1 MPSAFSPLF
10 PLWEESFMKSCYY
23 LVLAL
28 LFITILA
35 APVSAQDMMPVQ
47 FIIRDEN
54 NQPMT
59 EVTVYI
65 YTTTGAMPP
74 TPGPLYAK
82 ITIDSGDYWTL
93 PYGKYLCK
101 PTKVGYVSRF
111 PTEDNRINEGQ
122 TVCYLYMDVESGS
135 EPEIGQPVTLRA
147 IDESS
152 KLIPDV
158 TFKIYRCTSS
168 PPYSPIELVRTEYSP
183 SGELYITDL
192 PKDYYC
198 VEVSK
203 SGYSQRYATGENRF
217 SNHDYSSTLNIVMD
231 TEFPPVTLR
240 AIDGTTE
247 SLLPGVYFKIYYC
260 DPVTFEQGAL
270 VKTTSVTT
278 TGEIVVEG
286 LSRGHYCFEAVKD
299 GYKPRYPATEW
310 RFQTVTDPTSSVAC
324 IMDPEDVYQI
334 RFEPFDSDTQ
344 TPLNGVTVYVYESA
358 SSGTSGVMELGPGE
372 IGLMGSQSDIRA
384 FVGKYVVDYGDV
396 IEIGPGEFLID
407 AYKPGYI
414 QRFEMTDCRA
424 MNTPEQK
431 TATCLIPMAPYTDP
445 IASLDETEIFHETFA
460 GWPDGWS
467 VGGTEGQYLYEVDN
481 GLQLQTKGG
490 SRATRHVWA
499 RYFGDD
505 TPDNMLT
512 ETLVV
517 IPNETLVVSETTNV
531 YIGHCTGG
539 IDSPGVYVGFY
550 PQRELARVYVMGTS
564 GIVYS
569 WIQALDTYDH
579 SNPPYTPY
587 KVKIFTSNGRFYTKI
602 VGNHQNEADIPWVLH
617 DYSYNIEEKL
627 SYMARMYS
635 ISTEVATIYINGVT
649 MSSVSGHQSSYPI
662 TVYVKDDYDL
672 SDLAGATLNVYRMID
687 GSIGDLVRT
696 VSLPAGYMEITG
708 LEPGIY
714 ALEAVYPGY
723 SQIQPI
729 TATTVDNRIEPRTI
743 TIRMTQEAIEP
754 NQNVEFRPY
763 DTNGHIPLNG
773 VQITVYTC
781 DPVTFEPGSIV
792 DVFTVDYGEIRS
804 LPRGH
809 YCIEA
814 SYNDYNQLY
823 TISETRFSNLHGPAV
838 ALIPMQYVG
847 SEDGTVEVRIIDVDT
862 EEPLQNV
869 RLRIYEALPNF
880 QQGRLV
886 KEVTVNSGD
895 YIRLTAG
902 QYFAQATKSGYT
914 QYFDVTNTRVA
925 VDPPSPS
932 ILYVPMTSRDGISY
946 GEGSFLDQ
954 SIEGIA
960 NLFGVSFGVG
970 KTILG
975 MLLALGIGTAT
986 AKHLRG
992 GAQEFGLGMLG
1003 GVVLGVLV
1011 GLLPIWV
1018 LVLLVLI
1025 VGLWIGQRYMSGG
1038 DS

>member
-1 MPSAFSPLF
+1 MRTQTKLLPL
-10 PLWEESFMKSCYY
+10 
-23 LVLAL
+23 VVAL
-28 LFITILA
+28 LFLGIIV
-35 APVSAQDMMPVQ
+35 APASAQQMSVQ

-54 NQPMT
+54 NQPMSG
-59 EVTVYI
+59 VTVYI
-65 YTTTGAMPP
+65 YKTTGSMPP

-122 TVCYLYMDVESGS
+122 MVCYLYMDRESGS
-135 EPEIGQPVTLRA
+135 GPEIGQPVTLRA

-152 KLIPDV
+152 KLIPGV

-168 PPYSPIELVRTEYSP
+168 PPYSPIELVRNEYSA

-198 VEVSK
+198 VAVSK
-203 SGYSQRYATGENRF
+203 TGYSQRYATEDNRF
-217 SNHDYSSTLNIVMD
+217 ANHDYSPTLNIVMD
-231 TEFPPVTLR
+231 NEFPPVTLR
-240 AIDGTTE
+240 AIDGTTQ

-260 DPVTFEQGAL
+260 DPITFEQGAL
-270 VKTTSVTT
+270 VKTTPVTS
-278 TGEIVVEG
+278 TGQIVVEG

-310 RFQTVTDPTSSVAC
+310 RFSTVTTPPSWVSC
-324 IMDPEDVYQI
+324 IMDPEEVYQI

-344 TPLNGVTVYVYESA
+344 SPLNGVTVYIYES
-358 SSGTSGVMELGPGE
+358 PG
-372 IGLMGSQSDIRA
+372 MGSYTDVGD
-384 FVGKYVVDYGDV
+384 FVGKYTVDYGDV
-396 IEIGPGEFLID
+396 LEIGPGEFLID

-414 QRFEMTDCRA
+414 QRFEMTDTRA
-424 MNTPEQK
+424 ANSPEHK
-431 TATCLIPMAPYTDP
+431 TGTCLIPMVTYIDP
-445 IASLDETEIFHETFA
+445 IASLDETEIFHETFVD
-460 GWPDGWS
+460 WPDGWS
-467 VGGTEGQYLYEVDN
+467 IDGTEGEYLYEADN

-490 SRATRHVWA
+490 GVKHREVGVS
-499 RYFGDD
+499 YLGDD

-517 IPNETLVVSETTNV
+517 SEKSSVYVGHSTETPV
-531 YIGHCTGG
+531 TGFG
-539 IDSPGVYVGFY
+539 LSPGVWVGLY
-550 PQRELARVYVMGTS
+550 PRLGLAEVYVREESSLWVT
-564 GIVYS
+564 YS
-569 WIQALDTYDH
+569 WVQALDTYDH
-579 SNPPYTPY
+579 STPPYTPY
-587 KVKIFTSNGRFYTKI
+587 KVKIFTSNGTFYTKI
-602 VGNHQNEADIPWVLH
+602 VGNHQNEADIPWVSH
-617 DYSYNIEEKL
+617 DYSYNLEGKL
-627 SYMARMYS
+627 VYACGMRTRT
-635 ISTEVATIYINGVT
+635 TEVQTVYIDSVT
-649 MSSVSGHQSSYPI
+649 MSSVSGYQSAYPI

-672 SDLAGATLNVYRMID
+672 SALAGATLNIYRMVD
-687 GSIGDLVRT
+687 GSIGDLIRT

-729 TATTVDNRIEPRTI
+729 TATTVDNRVEPQTI
-743 TIRMTQEAIEP
+743 TIRMMEADIEP
-754 NQNVEFRPY
+754 NQPVEFRPY

-792 DVFTVDYGEIRS
+792 DIFTVNYGDIRS

-809 YCIEA
+809 YCIGA
-814 SYNDYNQLY
+814 SYSNYNQVH

-838 ALIPMQYVG
+838 ALIPMEYVG
-847 SEDGTVEVRIIDVDT
+847 GEPGTVEVRIIDVDT

-886 KEVTVNSGD
+886 KDVTVNSGD
-895 YIRLTAG
+895 HIYLPAG
-902 QYFAQATKSGYT
+902 RYFAQASKSGYS
-914 QYFDVTNTRVA
+914 QYFDVTNTRVV

-932 ILYVPMTSRDGISY
+932 ILYIPMTSRDVVTP

-954 SIEGIA
+954 SIKGIA

-975 MLLALGIGTAT
+975 MLLALGIGMAT
-986 AKHLRG
+986 AKQLKG

-1003 GVVLGVLV
+1003 GVVLGVLI

-1038 DS
+1038 D

>member
-1 MPSAFSPLF
+1 MRTQTKLLS
-10 PLWEESFMKSCYY
+10 
-23 LVLAL
+23 LVIAL
-28 LFITILA
+28 LFLSVLA
-35 APVSAQDMMPVQ
+35 APASAQDMMPVQ

-54 NQPMT
+54 NQPMD

-65 YTTTGAMPP
+65 YRVIGSSMPP

-82 ITIDSGDYWTL
+82 ITIDSGDYWSL

-111 PTEDNRINEGQ
+111 PTEDNRISEGQ
-122 TVCYLYMDVESGS
+122 TVCYLYMDRESSSG
-135 EPEIGQPVTLRA
+135 PEIGQPVTLRA

-152 KLIPDV
+152 NLIPGV
-158 TFKIYRCTSS
+158 TFKIYRCTSNI
-168 PPYSPIELVRTEYSP
+168 PYTPIELVRTEYSP
-183 SGELYITDL
+183 SGLLYITDL

-203 SGYSQRYATGENRF
+203 TGYSQRYPTGDNRF
-217 SNHDYSSTLNIVMD
+217 ANHDYSSTLNIVMD
-231 TEFPPVTLR
+231 NEFPPVTLR
-240 AIDGTTE
+240 AINGTTQ

-260 DPVTFEQGAL
+260 DPVTFEQGDL

-278 TGEIVVEG
+278 TGEIIVEG

-324 IMDPEDVYQI
+324 IMDPEGVYQI
-334 RFEPFDSDTQ
+334 RFEPYDSDTQ
-344 TPLNGVTVYVYESA
+344 SPLNGVTVYIYESA
-358 SSGTSGVMELGPGE
+358 SSGTSGVVTLGPGE
-372 IGLMGSQSDIRA
+372 IGLMGTWQDLGS
-384 FVGKYVVDYGDV
+384 FVGKYTVDYGDV

-407 AYKPGYI
+407 AYKPGYV
-414 QRFEMTDCRA
+414 QRFEMTDTRA
-424 MNTPEQK
+424 ANTPEHK
-431 TATCLIPMAPYTDP
+431 TGTCLIPMTTYIDP
-445 IASLDETEIFHETFA
+445 IASLNETEIYHETFVD
-460 GWPDGWS
+460 WPDGWS
-467 VGGTEGQYLYEVDN
+467 TYGTEGEYMYEADN

-490 SRATRHVWA
+490 DPKYRTAWV
-499 RYFGDD
+499 RYLGND
-505 TPDNMLT
+505 TPDIMLT

-517 IPNETLVVSETTNV
+517 PYTTNA
-531 YIGHCTGG
+531 
-539 IDSPGVYVGFY
+539 YVGHITGAPGINY
-550 PQRELARVYVMGTS
+550 DDAPGIRVTIDRYGRLAQVDVRETFVGPSVYT
-564 GIVYS
+564 
-569 WIQALDTYDH
+569 WIQSLDTYDY
-579 SNPPYTPY
+579 STPPYTPY
-587 KVKIFTSNGRFYTKI
+587 KVKIFTSNGTFYTKI
-602 VGNHQNEADIPWVLH
+602 VGNHQNEADIPWVSH
-617 DYSYNIEEKL
+617 DYTYNIDGKL
-627 SYMARMYS
+627 MYTAGMTSYS
-635 ISTEVATIYINGVT
+635 DSVKTIYIDSVT
-649 MSSVSGHQSSYPI
+649 MSSVSGYQSSYPI

-672 SDLAGATLNVYRMID
+672 SDLAGATLKIYRMVD

-696 VSLPAGYMEITG
+696 VSLPTGYMEITG

-729 TATTVDNRIEPRTI
+729 TATTVDNRVGPQTI
-743 TIRMTQEAIEP
+743 TIRMMEEFIEP
-754 NQNVEFRPY
+754 NQPVEFRPY
-763 DTNGHIPLNG
+763 DANGYIPLNG

-781 DPVTFEPGSIV
+781 DPVTFEPGSVV
-792 DVFTVDYGEIRS
+792 DVFTVDYGDIRS

-814 SYNDYNQLY
+814 SHSNYNQLY
-823 TISETRFSNLHGPAV
+823 SISETRFSNLHGPAV

-847 SEDGTVEVRIIDVDT
+847 GEAGTVEVRIIDVDT

-869 RLRIYEALPNF
+869 RVRIYEALPNF

-886 KEVTVNSGD
+886 TEVTVNSGD
-895 YIRLTAG
+895 HISLPAG
-902 QYFAQATKSGYT
+902 RYFAQASKSGYT
-914 QYFDVTNTRVA
+914 QYFEVTNTRVT

-932 ILYVPMTSRDGISY
+932 ILYIPMTSRDGVAP

-960 NLFGVSFGVG
+960 NLFGVSFGIG

-992 GAQEFGLGMLG
+992 GAQEFGMGMLG
-1003 GVVLGVLV
+1003 GVVLGVLI

>member
-1 MPSAFSPLF
+1 MRTQTKLLS
-10 PLWEESFMKSCYY
+10 
-23 LVLAL
+23 LVIAL
-28 LFITILA
+28 LILGIIT
-35 APVSAQDMMPVQ
+35 APVSAQQMSVQ

-54 NQPMT
+54 NQPMD

-65 YTTTGAMPP
+65 YKVIGSSMPP

-111 PTEDNRINEGQ
+111 PVEDNRISEGQ
-122 TVCYLYMDVESGS
+122 TVCYLYMDRESGS
-135 EPEIGQPVTLRA
+135 GPEIGQPVTLRA

-152 KLIPDV
+152 NLIPGV

-168 PPYSPIELVRTEYSP
+168 PPYSPIELVRNEYSA
-183 SGELYITDL
+183 SGQLYITDL

-198 VEVSK
+198 VAVSK
-203 SGYSQRYATGENRF
+203 TGYSQRYAIEDNRF
-217 SNHDYSSTLNIVMD
+217 ANHDYSSTLNIVMD
-231 TEFPPVTLR
+231 NEFPPVTLR
-240 AIDGTTE
+240 AIDGTTQ

-270 VKTTSVTT
+270 VRTTSVTS
-278 TGEIVVEG
+278 TGQIVVEG
-286 LSRGHYCFEAVKD
+286 LPRGHYCFEAVKE
-299 GYKPRYPATEW
+299 GYTPRYPATEW
-310 RFQTVTDPTSSVAC
+310 RFSTVTTPPSSVSC
-324 IMDPEDVYQI
+324 IMDPEEVYQI
-334 RFEPFDSDTQ
+334 IFQPYDSDTQ
-344 TPLNGVTVYVYESA
+344 SPLNGVTVYIYESRL
-358 SSGTSGVMELGPGE
+358 SGTSGLEVLGLGEVETWGPGE
-372 IGLMGSQSDIRA
+372 VGIMGTSGDIGA
-384 FVGKYVVDYGDV
+384 FVGKYTVDYGDA

-414 QRFEMTDCRA
+414 QRFEMTDTRVA
-424 MNTPEQK
+424 NTPEHK
-431 TATCLIPMAPYTDP
+431 TGTCLIPMTTYIDP
-445 IASLDETEIFHETFA
+445 IASLDETEIFHETFVD
-460 GWPDGWS
+460 WPDGWS
-467 VGGTEGQYLYEVDN
+467 TYGAEGEYMYEADN
-481 GLQLQTKGG
+481 RLQLQTNGG
-490 SRATRHVWA
+490 FRMPRHAWV
-499 RYFGDD
+499 RYLGDD

-517 IPNETLVVSETTNV
+517 SEESIVHVGHSTGPLHYAYNENSGVWVTIRPQQKIAQVYVVET
-531 YIGHCTGG
+531 
-539 IDSPGVYVGFY
+539 PGVV
-550 PQRELARVYVMGTS
+550 T
-564 GIVYS
+564 YS

-579 SNPPYTPY
+579 STPPYTPY
-587 KVKIFTSNGRFYTKI
+587 KVKLFTSNGRFYTKI
-602 VGNHQNEADIPWVLH
+602 VGNHQNEADIPWVSH
-617 DYSYNIEEKL
+617 DYSYDIEGKL
-627 SYMARMYS
+627 MYTFGMMS
-635 ISTEVATIYINGVT
+635 FSSQIETIYNYGVT
-649 MSSVSGHQSSYPI
+649 MSSVSGFQSSYPI

-672 SDLAGATLNVYRMID
+672 SDLVGATLNIYRMVD

-696 VSLPAGYMEITG
+696 VSLPTGYMEITG

-714 ALEAVYPGY
+714 ALEASYPGY

-729 TATTVDNRIEPRTI
+729 TATTVDNRVEPQTI
-743 TIRMTQEAIEP
+743 IIRMMEDVSET
-754 NQNVEFRPY
+754 NQPVEFRPY

-781 DPVTFEPGSIV
+781 NPVTFEPGSIV
-792 DVFTVDYGEIRS
+792 DTFTVDYGEIRS

-809 YCIEA
+809 YCIKA
-814 SYNDYNQLY
+814 SYSRYNQLY
-823 TISETRFSNLHGPAV
+823 SISETRFSNLHGPAV
-838 ALIPMQYVG
+838 ALIPMEYVG
-847 SEDGTVEVRIIDVDT
+847 GEEGTVEVRIVDVDT

-895 YIRLTAG
+895 HISLPSGR
-902 QYFAQATKSGYT
+902 YFAQATKSGYT
-914 QYFDVTNTRVA
+914 QYFEVTNTRVV

-932 ILYVPMTSRDGISY
+932 ILYIPMTSRDGVTP

-975 MLLALGIGTAT
+975 MLLALAIGTAT

-992 GAQEFGLGMLG
+992 GAQEFGMGMLG
-1003 GVVLGVLV
+1003 GVVLGVLI

>member
-1 MPSAFSPLF
+1 MRTQTKLLS
-10 PLWEESFMKSCYY
+10 
-23 LVLAL
+23 LVIAL
-28 LFITILA
+28 LFLTILA

-54 NQPMT
+54 NQPMD

-65 YTTTGAMPP
+65 YRTTGSMPP

-101 PTKVGYVSRF
+101 PTKTGYVSRF

-152 KLIPDV
+152 NLIPGV

-168 PPYSPIELVRTEYSP
+168 PPYSPIELVRSEYSA
-183 SGELYITDL
+183 SGQLYINDL

-217 SNHDYSSTLNIVMD
+217 SNHDHSSTLNIVMD
-231 TEFPPVTLR
+231 NEFPPVTLR
-240 AIDGTTE
+240 AIDGTTQ

-260 DPVTFEQGAL
+260 DPVTFEQGDL

-286 LSRGHYCFEAVKD
+286 LSRGYYCFEAVKD
-299 GYKPRYPATEW
+299 GYRPRYPATEW

-334 RFEPFDSDTQ
+334 RFEPYDSDTQ
-344 TPLNGVTVYVYESA
+344 TPLNGVTVYVYKSA
-358 SSGTSGVMELGPGE
+358 SSGTSGVMELGEVEALGPGE
-372 IGLMGSQSDIRA
+372 VEVLGPGKIGLMGVWQDIRS
-384 FVGKYVVDYGDV
+384 FVGKYNVDYGDA
-396 IEIGPGEFLID
+396 IEIGPGEFFIY

-414 QRFEMTDCRA
+414 QRFEMTDTRA
-424 MNTPEQK
+424 ANSPEHK
-431 TATCLIPMAPYTDP
+431 TGTCIIPMTTYIDP
-445 IASLDETEIFHETFA
+445 IAGLDETEIYHETFVD
-460 GWPDGWS
+460 WPDGWS
-467 VGGTEGQYLYEVDN
+467 VGGTEGEYLYEADN
-481 GLQLQTKGG
+481 RLQLQTKGG
-490 SRATRHVWA
+490 VNKYREAWV
-499 RYFGDD
+499 RYLGDD

-517 IPNETLVVSETTNV
+517 SDYTS
-531 YIGHCTGG
+531 
-539 IDSPGVYVGFY
+539 VYVGHTTEAPVTDLGNNPGVWVGIY
-550 PQRELARVYVMGTS
+550 PQLKLAQVQVVETTGARAYTWV
-564 GIVYS
+564 
-569 WIQALDTYDH
+569 QALDTYDH
-579 SNPPYTPY
+579 STPPYTPY
-587 KVKIFTSNGRFYTKI
+587 KVKLFTSNGRFYTKI
-602 VGNHQNEADIPWVLH
+602 VGNHQNEVDVPWVSH
-617 DYSYNIEEKL
+617 DYSYNLEGNLVYTFGMRTNSAVIE
-627 SYMARMYS
+627 
-635 ISTEVATIYINGVT
+635 TIYNYGVT
-649 MSSVSGHQSSYPI
+649 MSSVSGYQSSYPI

-672 SDLAGATLNVYRMID
+672 SDLAGATLNIYRIVD

-696 VSLPAGYMEITG
+696 VSLPTGYMEITG

-729 TATTVDNRIEPRTI
+729 TATTVDNRVEPQTI
-743 TIRMTQEAIEP
+743 TIRMTQEVTEP
-754 NQNVEFRPY
+754 NQPVEFRPY
-763 DTNGHIPLNG
+763 DINGHIPLDG
-773 VQITVYTC
+773 VEITVYTC
-781 DPVTFEPGSIV
+781 DPVTFEPGDIV
-792 DVFTVDYGEIRS
+792 DIFTVDYGEIRS

-814 SYNDYNQLY
+814 SYINYNQVY
-823 TISETRFSNLHGPAV
+823 TISETRFSNLDGPAV
-838 ALIPMQYVG
+838 ALIPMQYIGV
-847 SEDGTVEVRIIDVDT
+847 EDGTVEVRIVDVDT

-886 KEVTVNSGD
+886 TEVTVNSGD
-895 YIRLTAG
+895 HISLPSGR
-902 QYFAQATKSGYT
+902 YFAQATKSGYT
-914 QYFDVTNTRVA
+914 QYFDVTNTRVT

-932 ILYVPMTSRDGISY
+932 ILYIPMTSRDGISH

-1003 GVVLGVLV
+1003 GVVLGVLI

>member
-1 MPSAFSPLF
+1 MRTQTKLLS
-10 PLWEESFMKSCYY
+10 
-23 LVLAL
+23 LVIAL
-28 LFITILA
+28 LFLTILV
-35 APVSAQDMMPVQ
+35 APASAQQMSVQ

-54 NQPMT
+54 NQPMSG
-59 EVTVYI
+59 VTVYI
-65 YTTTGAMPP
+65 YTTTGSSMPP

-82 ITIDSGDYWTL
+82 ITIDSGDYWSL

-111 PTEDNRINEGQ
+111 PTEDNRISEGQ
-122 TVCYLYMDVESGS
+122 TICYLYMDRESGS
-135 EPEIGQPVTLRA
+135 GPETGQPVTLRA

-152 KLIPDV
+152 NLIPGV
-158 TFKIYRCTSS
+158 TFKIYRCTSTY
-168 PPYSPIELVRTEYSP
+168 PYSPIELVRTIHSS
-183 SGELYITDL
+183 SGEVYITDL
-192 PKDYYC
+192 PRDYYC

-203 SGYSQRYATGENRF
+203 FGYSQRYATGDNRF
-217 SNHDYSSTLNIVMD
+217 ANHDYSSTLNIVMD
-231 TEFPPVTLR
+231 TQFPPVTLR

-247 SLLPGVYFKIYYC
+247 SLLPDVYFKIYYC

-270 VKTTSVTT
+270 VRTTPVTA

-286 LSRGHYCFEAVKD
+286 LAKGYYCFEAVKE

-310 RFQTVTDPTSSVAC
+310 RFQTVTTPPSWVSC
-324 IMDPEDVYQI
+324 IMDLAEVYQI
-334 RFEPFDSDTQ
+334 KFNPYDSDTQ
-344 TPLNGVTVYVYESA
+344 NPLNGVTIYVYEA
-358 SSGTSGVMELGPGE
+358 LGLYEVGDF
-372 IGLMGSQSDIRA
+372 I
-384 FVGKYVVDYGDV
+384 GKYTVDPGDV
-396 IEIGPGEFLID
+396 LNIGPGEFFID

-414 QRFEMTDCRA
+414 QRFEMRDCRA
-424 MNTPEQK
+424 TNSPEQR
-431 TATCLIPMAPYTDP
+431 TATCNIPMVTYTDP
-445 IASLDETEIFHETFA
+445 IASLDKTEIFHETFLPVL
-460 GWPDGWS
+460 PDEWYLT
-467 VGGTEGQYLYEVDN
+467 GTEGEYQFENEYQRL
-481 GLQLQTKGG
+481 LTMGG
-490 SRATRHVWA
+490 DLIYRTAWLG
-499 RYFGDD
+499 YFGND

-517 IPNETLVVSETTNV
+517 APKTKAYV
-531 YIGHCTGG
+531 GHCTGDPNTNPDYFTG
-539 IDSPGVYVGFY
+539 IWVVIDHDNRIAEVRVIEVPGTV
-550 PQRELARVYVMGTS
+550 S
-564 GIVYS
+564 YS
-569 WIQALDTYDH
+569 WVQAIEGSDIAFTTYD
-579 SNPPYTPY
+579 
-587 KVKIFTSNGRFYTKI
+587 VKIFTANGRFYTKI
-602 VGNHQNEADIPWVLH
+602 VGYDQTATDIPWVSH
-617 DYSYNIEEKL
+617 DYSPNLEGKL
-627 SYMARMYS
+627 RYT
-635 ISTEVATIYINGVT
+635 IGIHTFSTDTQNIYIHGVT
-649 MSSVSGHQSSYPI
+649 MSSLCGYQSSYPI

-672 SDLAGATLNVYRMID
+672 SDLAGATLKIYRIVD
-687 GSIGDLVRT
+687 GSIGDLIRT
-696 VSLPAGYMEITG
+696 VSLPTGYMEITG
-708 LEPGIY
+708 LEPGTY

-729 TATTVDNRIEPRTI
+729 TATTVDNRVEPKTI
-743 TIRMTQEAIEP
+743 TIRMMQADIEP

-792 DVFTVDYGEIRS
+792 DIFTVDYGEIKS

-814 SYNDYNQLY
+814 SYNDYNQVY

-847 SEDGTVEVRIIDVDT
+847 VEDGTVEVRIIDVDT

-886 KEVTVNSGD
+886 TEVTVNSGD
-895 YIRLTAG
+895 HISLPAG
-902 QYFAQATKSGYT
+902 RYFAQASKSGYT
-914 QYFDVTNTRVA
+914 QYFDVTNTRVR

-932 ILYVPMTSRDGISY
+932 ILYIPMTSRDGVTP

-960 NLFGVSFGVG
+960 NLFDISFGIG

-992 GAQEFGLGMLG
+992 GAQEFGMGMLG
-1003 GVVLGVLV
+1003 GVVLGVLI

-1018 LVLLVLI
+1018 MVLLVLI

>member
-1 MPSAFSPLF
+1 MRTQTKLLS
-10 PLWEESFMKSCYY
+10 
-23 LVLAL
+23 LVITL
-28 LFITILA
+28 LFLTILA
-35 APVSAQDMMPVQ
+35 APASAQDMMPVQ

-54 NQPMT
+54 NQPMS
-59 EVTVYI
+59 EVSVYI
-65 YTTTGAMPP
+65 YKTTGSMPP

-82 ITIDSGDYWTL
+82 ITIDSGEYWTL

-122 TVCYLYMDVESGS
+122 TVCYLYMDRESSS
-135 EPEIGQPVTLRA
+135 EPETGHPVTLRA

-152 KLIPDV
+152 NLIPGV

-168 PPYSPIELVRTEYSP
+168 PPYSPIELVRTESSS

-203 SGYSQRYATGENRF
+203 TGYSQRYATGENRF
-217 SNHDYSSTLNIVMD
+217 ANHDYSPTLNIVMD
-231 TEFPPVTLR
+231 NEFPPVTLR
-240 AIDGTTE
+240 AIDGTTQ

-260 DPVTFEQGAL
+260 DPVTFEQGDL

-344 TPLNGVTVYVYESA
+344 TPLNGVTVYIYESA
-358 SSGTSGVMELGPGE
+358 SSGTGEVVSLGLGEVGVLSRPFD
-372 IGLMGSQSDIRA
+372 IGA
-384 FVGKYVVDYGDV
+384 FVGKYNVDYGDV

-414 QRFEMTDCRA
+414 QRFEMTDTRA
-424 MNTPEQK
+424 SNTPEQK
-431 TATCLIPMAPYTDP
+431 TATCIIPMTTYIDP
-445 IASLDETEIFHETFA
+445 IASLDETEIFHETFVD
-460 GWPDGWS
+460 WPDGWS
-467 VGGTEGQYLYEVDN
+467 IDGSEGEYLYEADN
-481 GLQLQTKGG
+481 HLQLQTKGG
-490 SRATRHVWA
+490 DVKLRQVLV
-499 RYFGDD
+499 RYLGDD

-517 IPNETLVVSETTNV
+517 S
-531 YIGHCTGG
+531 
-539 IDSPGVYVGFY
+539 DKADAYVGHSTGDPDSIGYRFRGIWVILY
-550 PQRELARVYVMGTS
+550 PQRGLAQVFVTETPGE
-564 GIVYS
+564 VAYS
-569 WIQALDTYDH
+569 WMQALDTYDH
-579 SNPPYTPY
+579 SSPPYTPY
-587 KVKIFTSNGRFYTKI
+587 KVKLFTSNGRFYTKI
-602 VGNHQNEADIPWVLH
+602 VGNHQNEADIPWVSH
-617 DYSYNIEEKL
+617 DYSYNLEGKL
-627 SYMARMYS
+627 VYTFGMRAHSSEILTVYNY
-635 ISTEVATIYINGVT
+635 GVT
-649 MSSVSGHQSSYPI
+649 MSSVSGYQSAYPV

-672 SDLAGATLNVYRMID
+672 SDLAGATLNIYRMVD
-687 GSIGDLVRT
+687 GSVGDLVRT
-696 VSLPAGYMEITG
+696 VSLPTGYMEITG

-714 ALEAVYPGY
+714 ALEAVCPGY

-729 TATTVDNRIEPRTI
+729 TATTVDNRVEPQTI
-743 TIRMTQEAIEP
+743 TIRMMQADIEP
-754 NQNVEFRPY
+754 NQPVEFRPY

-792 DVFTVDYGEIRS
+792 DIFTVDYGEIRS

-814 SYNDYNQLY
+814 SYINYNQVY

-838 ALIPMQYVG
+838 ALIPMQYAG
-847 SEDGTVEVRIIDVDT
+847 EGDGTVEVRIVDVDT

-886 KEVTVNSGD
+886 TEVTVNSGD
-895 YIRLTAG
+895 HISLPAG
-902 QYFAQATKSGYT
+902 RYFGQASKSGYS
-914 QYFDVTNTRVA
+914 QYFDVTNTRVT

-932 ILYVPMTSRDGISY
+932 ILFIPMTSRDGVTPV
-946 GEGSFLDQ
+946 EGSFLDQ

-960 NLFGVSFGVG
+960 NLFGVSFGIG

-992 GAQEFGLGMLG
+992 GAQEFGMGMLG
-1003 GVVLGVLV
+1003 GVVLGVLI

-1038 DS
+1038 ES

>member
-1 MPSAFSPLF
+1 MRTQTKLLS
-10 PLWEESFMKSCYY
+10 
-23 LVLAL
+23 LVIAL
-28 LFITILA
+28 LFLTILA
-35 APVSAQDMMPVQ
+35 APVSAQDMMSVQ

-54 NQPMT
+54 NQPMS
-59 EVTVYI
+59 EVSVYI
-65 YTTTGAMPP
+65 YRTTGSMPH

-82 ITIDSGDYWTL
+82 ITIDSGDYWSL
-93 PYGKYLCK
+93 DYGKYLCK
-101 PTKVGYVSRF
+101 PTKIGYVSRF
-111 PTEDNRINEGQ
+111 PTEENRINEGQ
-122 TVCYLYMDVESGS
+122 TVCYLYMDIDTGSG
-135 EPEIGQPVTLRA
+135 PEIGHPATLRA

-152 KLIPDV
+152 NLIPGV
-158 TFKIYRCTSS
+158 TFKIYRCTTNY
-168 PPYSPIELVRTEYSP
+168 PYSPIELVRTETSA
-183 SGELYITDL
+183 SGLLYITDL
-192 PKDYYC
+192 PGDYYC

-203 SGYSQRYATGENRF
+203 TGHSQRYAAGENRF

-231 TEFPPVTLR
+231 TDFPPVTLR
-240 AIDGTTE
+240 AIDGTTQ

-299 GYKPRYPATEW
+299 GYRPRYPATEW

-344 TPLNGVTVYVYESA
+344 SPLNGVTVYIYESA
-358 SSGTSGVMELGPGE
+358 LSGMSGVEELGPGE
-372 IGLMGSQSDIRA
+372 IGLMGTIHDVGSL
-384 FVGKYVVDYGDV
+384 VGKYTVDYGDT
-396 IEIGPGEFLID
+396 IEIGPGEFLVG

-414 QRFEMTDCRA
+414 QRFEMTDTRA
-424 MNTPEQK
+424 ANTPEHK
-431 TATCLIPMAPYTDP
+431 TGTCLIPMVTYIDP
-445 IASLDETEIFHETFA
+445 IASLDETEIYHETFVD
-460 GWPDGWS
+460 WPDGWS
-467 VGGTEGQYLYEVDN
+467 VGGTEGEYLYEADN

-490 SRATRHVWA
+490 DRIQRTALVQYLGA
-499 RYFGDD
+499 D

-517 IPNETLVVSETTNV
+517 CDNLA
-531 YIGHCTGG
+531 
-539 IDSPGVYVGFY
+539 VYVGHSTGALETHPSNMPGVWVVIY
-550 PQRELARVYVMGTS
+550 PHRDLAYVFVNEMS
-564 GIVYS
+564 GGRAYS
-569 WIQALDTYDH
+569 WVQPLDTYDH
-579 SNPPYTPY
+579 STPPYTPY

-602 VGNHQNEADIPWVLH
+602 VGNHQNEADIPWVAH
-617 DYSYNIEEKL
+617 DYSYNIEGKL
-627 SYMARMYS
+627 MYTYGLAVRSYEIR
-635 ISTEVATIYINGVT
+635 TIYNYGVT
-649 MSSVSGHQSSYPI
+649 MSSVSGYQSSYPI

-672 SDLAGATLNVYRMID
+672 SDLAGATLNIYRIVH

-696 VSLPAGYMEITG
+696 VSLPTGYMEITG

-729 TATTVDNRIEPRTI
+729 TATTVDNRVEPQTI
-743 TIRMTQEAIEP
+743 TIRMMQAVTEP
-754 NQNVEFRPY
+754 NQPVEFRPY
-763 DTNGHIPLNG
+763 DVNGHIPLDG

-814 SYNDYNQLY
+814 SYNDYNQVY
-823 TISETRFSNLHGPAV
+823 SISETRFSNLHGPAV
-838 ALIPMQYVG
+838 ALIPMGYVG
-847 SEDGTVEVRIIDVDT
+847 GGDGTVEVRIIDVDT

-886 KEVTVNSGD
+886 TEVTVNSGG
-895 YIRLTAG
+895 YISLPAG
-902 QYFAQATKSGYT
+902 RYFAQASKSGYT
-914 QYFDVTNTRVA
+914 QYFDVTNTRVR

-932 ILYVPMTSRDGISY
+932 ILYIPMTSRDGVTP

-960 NLFGVSFGVG
+960 NLFGVSFGIG

-992 GAQEFGLGMLG
+992 GAQEFGMGMLG
-1003 GVVLGVLV
+1003 GVVLGVLI

-1018 LVLLVLI
+1018 MVLLVLI

>member
-1 MPSAFSPLF
+1 MRTQTKLLS
-10 PLWEESFMKSCYY
+10 
-23 LVLAL
+23 LVIAL
-28 LFITILA
+28 LFLGIIV
-35 APVSAQDMMPVQ
+35 APASAQQMSVQ

-59 EVTVYI
+59 GVTVYI
-65 YTTTGAMPP
+65 YTTTGSMPP

-82 ITIDSGDYWTL
+82 ITIDSGDYWSL

-111 PTEDNRINEGQ
+111 PTEDNRISEGQ
-122 TVCYLYMDVESGS
+122 TVCYLYMDREGSS
-135 EPEIGQPVTLRA
+135 EPETGQPVTLRA

-152 KLIPDV
+152 NLIPGV
-158 TFKIYRCTSS
+158 TFKIYRCTTTY
-168 PPYSPIELVRTEYSP
+168 PYSPIELVRTESSA

-203 SGYSQRYATGENRF
+203 TGYSQRYATGDNRF
-217 SNHDYSSTLNIVMD
+217 ANHDYSSTLNIVMD
-231 TEFPPVTLR
+231 NEFPPVTLQ
-240 AIDGTTE
+240 AIDGTTQ

-260 DPVTFEQGAL
+260 DPVTFEQGDL

-299 GYKPRYPATEW
+299 GYRPRYPATEW

-324 IMDPEDVYQI
+324 IMDPEGVYQI
-334 RFEPFDSDTQ
+334 IFQPYDSDTQ
-344 TPLNGVTVYVYESA
+344 SPLNDVTIYVYK
-358 SSGTSGVMELGPGE
+358 SSGMTKVETLGRGKV
-372 IGLMGSQSDIRA
+372 GLMGSSVDIGD
-384 FVGKYVVDYGDV
+384 FVGKYTVDYGDV
-396 IEIGPGEFLID
+396 LNIGPGEFIIG

-414 QRFEMTDCRA
+414 QRFEMTDTRVV
-424 MNTPEQK
+424 NSPEQK

-445 IASLDETEIFHETFA
+445 IASLDETEIYHETFA
-460 GWPDGWS
+460 DWPDGWAR
-467 VGGTEGQYLYEVDN
+467 VGTEAEHMYQADN
-481 GLQLQTKGG
+481 GLQIQID
-490 SRATRHVWA
+490 
-499 RYFGDD
+499 GDGTNREAWVFYSGNN

-517 IPNETLVVSETTNV
+517 SEKLSVHVGHTTGAPDEYGEYFRGIWVVIHPERKIAEVSVIEW
-531 YIGHCTGG
+531 
-539 IDSPGVYVGFY
+539 PGS
-550 PQRELARVYVMGTS
+550 LA
-564 GIVYS
+564 YS
-569 WIQALDTYDH
+569 WVQPLDTYDH

-602 VGNHQNEADIPWVLH
+602 VGNNQNEADIPWVLH
-617 DYSYNIEEKL
+617 DYSYNLEGKL
-627 SYMARMYS
+627 FYMFGTRTTSFEM
-635 ISTEVATIYINGVT
+635 ETIYNYGVT
-649 MSSVSGHQSSYPI
+649 ISSVSGHQSSYPI

-672 SDLAGATLNVYRMID
+672 SDLAGATLNIYRIVD
-687 GSIGDLVRT
+687 GSIGDLIRT
-696 VSLPAGYMEITG
+696 VSLPTGYMEITG

-714 ALEAVYPGY
+714 ALEAVYPGH

-729 TATTVDNRIEPRTI
+729 TATTVDNRVEPQTI
-743 TIRMTQEAIEP
+743 TIRMTQEVIEP
-754 NQNVEFRPY
+754 NQPVEFRPY

-773 VQITVYTC
+773 VQITLYTC

-792 DVFTVDYGEIRS
+792 DIFTVDYGEIRS

-823 TISETRFSNLHGPAV
+823 AISETRFSNLHGPAF

-847 SEDGTVEVRIIDVDT
+847 SEDGTVEVRIVDVDT

-886 KEVTVNSGD
+886 TEVTVNSGD
-895 YIRLTAG
+895 HIYLPAG
-902 QYFAQATKSGYT
+902 RYFGQATKSGYT
-914 QYFDVTNTRVA
+914 QYFEVTNTRVV

-932 ILYVPMTSRDGISY
+932 ILYIPMTSRDGITP

-960 NLFGVSFGVG
+960 NLFGVSFGIG

-992 GAQEFGLGMLG
+992 GAQEFGMGMLG
-1003 GVVLGVLV
+1003 GVVLGVLI

>member
-1 MPSAFSPLF
+1 MRTQTKLLS
-10 PLWEESFMKSCYY
+10 
-23 LVLAL
+23 LVIAL
-28 LFITILA
+28 LFLTILA
-35 APVSAQDMMPVQ
+35 APASAQDMMPVQ

-54 NQPMT
+54 NQPMD

-65 YTTTGAMPP
+65 YTTTGSMPP

-122 TVCYLYMDVESGS
+122 TVCYLYMDRESSS
-135 EPEIGQPVTLRA
+135 EPETGHPVTLRA

-152 KLIPDV
+152 NLIPGV

-168 PPYSPIELVRTEYSP
+168 PPYSPIELVRTEYSA
-183 SGELYITDL
+183 SGLLYITDL

-203 SGYSQRYATGENRF
+203 TGYSQRYATGENRF
-217 SNHDYSSTLNIVMD
+217 ANHDYSSTLNIVMD
-231 TEFPPVTLR
+231 NEFPPVTLR
-240 AIDGTTE
+240 AIDGTTQ

-286 LSRGHYCFEAVKD
+286 LARGHYCFEAVKD

-344 TPLNGVTVYVYESA
+344 QPLNGVTVYVYESPGM
-358 SSGTSGVMELGPGE
+358 GTLGVLGPGK
-372 IGLMGSQSDIRA
+372 IGLMASWQDVGA
-384 FVGKYVVDYGDV
+384 FVGKYIVDYGDT

-414 QRFEMTDCRA
+414 QRFEMTDTRA
-424 MNTPEQK
+424 VNTPEHK
-431 TATCLIPMAPYTDP
+431 TATCIIPMTTYIDP
-445 IASLDETEIFHETFA
+445 IASLDETQIYHETFVD
-460 GWPDGWS
+460 WPDGWS
-467 VGGTEGQYLYEVDN
+467 IDGIEGEYLYEADN

-490 SRATRHVWA
+490 DLIYRAA
-499 RYFGDD
+499 RVQYLGDD

-512 ETLVV
+512 ESLVV
-517 IPNETLVVSETTNV
+517 TERPTTFV
-531 YIGHCTGG
+531 GHCTGAPSPVNFFYEGVWVVLLPEHGLAEVRVIETPG
-539 IDSPGVYVGFY
+539 ILS
-550 PQRELARVYVMGTS
+550 
-564 GIVYS
+564 YS
-569 WIQALDTYDH
+569 WVQALDTYDH
-579 SNPPYTPY
+579 STPPYTPY

-602 VGNHQNEADIPWVLH
+602 VGNHQNEADIPWVSH
-617 DYSYNIEEKL
+617 DYSYNIEGKL
-627 SYMARMYS
+627 VYTFGMDTY
-635 ISTEVATIYINGVT
+635 STEMQTIYNYGVT
-649 MSSVSGHQSSYPI
+649 MSSVSGYQSSYPI

-672 SDLAGATLNVYRMID
+672 TDLAGATLNIYRMVD

-696 VSLPAGYMEITG
+696 VSLPTGYMEITG

-729 TATTVDNRIEPRTI
+729 TATTVDNRVEPQTI
-743 TIRMTQEAIEP
+743 TIRMTQAVTEP
-754 NQNVEFRPY
+754 NQPVEFRPY
-763 DTNGHIPLNG
+763 DITGYIPLNG
-773 VQITVYTC
+773 VEITVYTC

-792 DVFTVDYGEIRS
+792 DIFTVDYGEIRS

-814 SYNDYNQLY
+814 SHSNYNQLY
-823 TISETRFSNLHGPAV
+823 SISETRFSNLHGPAV

-847 SEDGTVEVRIIDVDT
+847 GEDGTVEVRIVDVDT
-862 EEPLQNV
+862 EDPLQNV

-886 KEVTVNSGD
+886 TEVTVNSGD
-895 YIRLTAG
+895 HISLPAG
-902 QYFAQATKSGYT
+902 RYFAQASKSGYT
-914 QYFDVTNTRVA
+914 QYFEVTNTRVV

-932 ILYVPMTSRDGISY
+932 ILFIPMTSRDGITH

-960 NLFGVSFGVG
+960 NLFGVSFGIG

-1003 GVVLGVLV
+1003 GVVLGVLI